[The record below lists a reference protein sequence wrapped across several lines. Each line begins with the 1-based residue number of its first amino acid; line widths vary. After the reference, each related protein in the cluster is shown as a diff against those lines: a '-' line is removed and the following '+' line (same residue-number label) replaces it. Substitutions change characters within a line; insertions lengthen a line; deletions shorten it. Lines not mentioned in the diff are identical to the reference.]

1 MKTLKT
7 ILFGLFT
14 FCLTLSLAANETP
27 RQTIRGRVIDKSTLA
42 PLPGAT
48 ILLLDMNPFTGT
60 TTDINGQFR
69 FQAVEIGRVSLRI
82 SYIGYKEVELSNL
95 MLNTG
100 KELVLEIEL
109 EERVIQ
115 AEEVVISASPD
126 KSAPMNTMA
135 SVSARSFTVEESARY
150 AGTRNDV
157 ARMASNYAGVNGSND
172 ARNDI
177 IIRGNSPMGL
187 LWQLEGIPIPNPN
200 HYGSPTASGGPVSML
215 NNNVLMNSDFL
226 TGAFPASYGNAMSGV
241 FDLRMRNGND
251 EQHEFLGQ
259 IGFNGFELGAE
270 GPLHRGSGASYLANF
285 RYSTLELMDE
295 LGADLGTGTGIPKY
309 KDFTAKINLPRTK
322 LGSIS
327 LFVLAG
333 DSDIEIWDSRR
344 DTADEKVDFYAGQ
357 GYDLTNSSEMVTGG
371 INQFKLWNAN
381 TFSRLI
387 LAASYH
393 QFITNVDSL
402 APETLEKSTIYS
414 NDLGETTLTGRFIV
428 NHKLNNR
435 NNFNAGVTVRHTD
448 FDLDEFVFFD
458 EDDGLR
464 QTSDFTGNAML
475 YEAYVEW
482 KHRFSD
488 DLTLNTGLHGMLYGL
503 NSTGSLEPRVGITWQ
518 TSQKQSFSAGY
529 GLHSMLNP
537 ISVYF
542 RQTRM
547 NDGTYALLNEDLPY
561 GKSHHFVAG
570 WDRSFNS
577 FTRIKAEVYYQSIF
591 NTAVDGGT
599 LSSFSLLNEG
609 ANFGFSTPDTL
620 VAEGN
625 GQNIGV
631 ELTFERFLNK
641 GLYYLLTASVFDSK
655 YQGSDNEW
663 RNTAFNSNYIFN
675 LLLGKEWQIGTKTA
689 KSDKKKY
696 SYGFDIKTTYA
707 GGQRYTPSS
716 VVPETSGNGNNY
728 MLVYDDTQAFS
739 LQFDDYIRTDLK
751 ISFKINGKRTTQEFA
766 IDIQNIFDQK
776 NIYNEKFN
784 SKTGEKGFTY
794 QMGRLIIPQYRI
806 IL

>member
-7 ILFGLFT
+7 VLFALIIFGSTLGLV
-14 FCLTLSLAANETP
+14 ANETP
-27 RQTIRGRVIDKSTLA
+27 RQIIRGRVVDKSTLA

-48 ILLLDMNPFTGT
+48 VIILGITPFTGT

-69 FQAVEIGRVSLRI
+69 FQPVEIGRVSLRI
-82 SYIGYKEVELSNL
+82 SYIGYKEVELTNL
-95 MLNTG
+95 LLNTG
-100 KELVLEIEL
+100 KELVLDIEL
-109 EERVIQ
+109 EESVFQ
-115 AEEVVISASPD
+115 AEEVVISATSD
-126 KSAPMNTMA
+126 KSAPLNTMA
-135 SVSARSFTVEESARY
+135 SVSARSFTVEETARY

-177 IIRGNSPMGL
+177 IIRGNSPIGL

-226 TGAFPASYGNAMSGV
+226 TGAFPAIYGNATSGV

-251 EQHEFLGQ
+251 DKHEFLGQ
-259 IGFNGFELGAE
+259 IGFNGFEVGAE
-270 GPLHRGSGASYLANF
+270 GPIHRESGASYLTNF
-285 RYSTLELMDE
+285 RYSTLELMDK
-295 LGADLGTGTGIPKY
+295 LGADLGTGTGIPYY
-309 KDFTAKINLPRTK
+309 KDFTAKINLPRTR
-322 LGSIS
+322 LGTIS

-344 DTADEKVDFYAGQ
+344 DTTQEKVDFYAGQ
-357 GYDLTNSSEMVTGG
+357 GFDLTNSSEMVTGG
-371 INQFKLWNAN
+371 INQFKLWNAK
-381 TFSRLI
+381 TYSRLI

-393 QFITNVDSL
+393 RFVTNVDSL
-402 APETLEKSTIYS
+402 TPETLEKTTVYK
-414 NDLGETTLTGRFIV
+414 NDLGETSFTGRFIV
-428 NHKLNNR
+428 NHKLNVR
-435 NNFNAGVTVRHTD
+435 NNVNAGITVRNTD
-448 FDLDEFVFFD
+448 FDLDEKIYFE
-458 EDDGLR
+458 EDAGLR
-464 QTSDFTGNAML
+464 TTSDYTGSAIL

-518 TSQKQSFSAGY
+518 TSPKQSFSAGY
-529 GLHSMLNP
+529 GLHGMLNP

-547 NDGTYALLNEDLPY
+547 SDGSYALLNKDLAY
-561 GKSHHFVAG
+561 GKSHHFIVG
-570 WDRSFNS
+570 WDRSLNP
-577 FTRIKAEVYYQSIF
+577 FTRIKTEVYYQKIF

-599 LSSFSLLNEG
+599 MSSFSLLNQG
-609 ANFGFSTPDTL
+609 ANFGFATPDTL
-620 VAEGN
+620 IATGN
-625 GQNIGV
+625 GENIGL

-655 YQGSDNEW
+655 YTGSDNQW

-675 LLLGKEWQIGTKTA
+675 LLLGKEWQIGSKSEKAA
-689 KSDKKKY
+689 KSRY

-707 GGQRYTPSS
+707 GGQRYTPST
-716 VVPETSGNGNNY
+716 VVSDPSGNGNY
-728 MLVYDDTQAFS
+728 LLVYDDLQAFS
-739 LQFDDYIRTDLK
+739 LKFDDYVRTDIKL
-751 ISFKINGKRTTQEFA
+751 SFRVNGKRTTQEFA

-776 NIYNEKFN
+776 NIYSEKFN
-784 SKTGEKGFTY
+784 SNTGEKGFTY